1 MRIVK
6 NFKDFLINEDLEQ
19 NNEPII
25 HDHHDLEIQD
35 GIVTLYRLT
44 SHHVVN
50 LAEPGEY
57 YVRTLDDV
65 NPDFLDNKEGDE
77 YWIITVKCPESNI
90 DDDNTEIECAK
101 HNCDCIVAV
110 KDDAAC
116 EMVSVEPW
124 NKIN

>member
-19 NNEPII
+19 SMV

-44 SHHVVN
+44 SHPVVN
-50 LAEPGEY
+50 LTEPGEY
-57 YVRTLDDV
+57 YVRTLADV
-65 NPDFLDNKEGDE
+65 NPEFLDNKEGGE

-90 DDDNTEIECAK
+90 DDDSTEIECAK
-101 HNCDCIVAV
+101 HNCECIVAV
-110 KDDAAC
+110 KDVKEC
-116 EMVSVEPW
+116 EVVSVEPW
-124 NKIN
+124 NN